1 MKLKTVPISSIKP
14 YERNPRRN
22 DDAVNAVA
30 ESIRQCS
37 YVAPIVVDENNV
49 ILAGHTR
56 WKALQQLGRTTAQV
70 CIADGLTEEQKR
82 KYRILDNKTAEIAEW
97 DDDLLRIELDG
108 LDFEGF
114 DFDLLELTAAPDE
127 QPAPPE
133 ITEDDFDP
141 EPPEEPVA
149 RRGQVWQLGRH
160 RLMCGDATS
169 ANDVQLCMGGVH
181 ADLVFTDPPYGV
193 DYSSKNEFL
202 NRYDNGNRIQ
212 DDIEGDNPQTSENQC
227 EQLWRP
233 AFANARAVSADR
245 CVYYIASPQGAELML
260 QMMLAIREAGWQLKH
275 TIIWNKNSHVLGR
288 CDYNYKHEP
297 LLFGWNKTHEFYGG
311 GQFKTSVWDI
321 PKPMASKLHP
331 TMKPVALVAN
341 AILDGTLEGM
351 TVLDPFGGS
360 GTTLIACEQT
370 GRCCRMLEIDPHYC
384 DVIIRRWEE
393 FTGEK
398 AVLLDGV

>member
-1 MKLKTVPISSIKP
+1 
-14 YERNPRRN
+14 
-22 DDAVNAVA
+22 
-30 ESIRQCS
+30 
-37 YVAPIVVDENNV
+37 
-49 ILAGHTR
+49 
-56 WKALQQLGRTTAQV
+56 
-70 CIADGLTEEQKR
+70 
-82 KYRILDNKTAEIAEW
+82 
-97 DDDLLRIELDG
+97 
-108 LDFEGF
+108 
-114 DFDLLELTAAPDE
+114 
-127 QPAPPE
+127 
-133 ITEDDFDP
+133 
-141 EPPEEPVA
+141 
-149 RRGQVWQLGRH
+149 
-160 RLMCGDATS
+160 
-169 ANDVQLCMGGVH
+169 
-181 ADLVFTDPPYGV
+181 
-193 DYSSKNEFL
+193 
-202 NRYDNGNRIQ
+202 
-212 DDIEGDNPQTSENQC
+212 
-227 EQLWRP
+227 
-233 AFANARAVSADR
+233 
-245 CVYYIASPQGAELML
+245 ML
-260 QMMLAIREAGWQLKH
+260 QMMLAISEAGWQLKH

-341 AILDGTLEGM
+341 AILDGTLESM